1 VPEDL
6 AHFYVPGVEMA
17 IVTCGSRERHWT
29 AEEPIM
35 NLCLIVPSEGMFVRR
50 ADGVEHVV
58 DSVRA
63 YVQIPGEVQQ
73 IAHPAGGDVCTAIKA
88 SEPIIGALG
97 DPSRLHR
104 AALIISPAVDLAHRI
119 LLARARDRAE
129 DFELSERAANLVGG
143 IVDTDPLVHSERT
156 SRLDRRLAAR
166 VREAIEGDNPST
178 LVELA
183 QVTGVS
189 AYRLSRSFR
198 RVTGLTVT
206 RYRSQL
212 RTRQALAR
220 LSQGDRNLAGIA
232 ADVGFADQAHLTR
245 TLRAYSGQTPGALR
259 AVLAPSP

>member
-1 VPEDL
+1 MPEDL
-6 AHFYVPGVEMA
+6 AFFHAPGVDMA
-17 IVTCGSRERHWT
+17 VVACGSRETRWT
-29 AEEPIM
+29 PEEPVM
-35 NLCLIVPSEGMFVRR
+35 NLCLVLPSEGMFVRR
-50 ADGVEHVV
+50 ADGVEHVI

-63 YVQIPGEVQQ
+63 YVQLPGEVQQ
-73 IAHPAGGDVCTAIKA
+73 IAHPAGGDICTAIMA

-129 DFELSERAANLVGG
+129 DFELSERAATLVGG
-143 IVDTDPLVHSERT
+143 IIDTDPLVYSERT
-156 SRLDRRLAAR
+156 SGLDRRLAAR
-166 VREAIEGDNPST
+166 VREAIDGENPST

-245 TLRAYSGQTPGALR
+245 TLRAYSGRTPGALR
-259 AVLAPSP
+259 AVLSPSS

>member
-1 VPEDL
+1 MRENLEIVH
-6 AHFYVPGVEMA
+6 ASGVDIA
-17 IVTCGSRERHWT
+17 VVTCGSHEKGWS
-29 AEEPIM
+29 AEEPTSS
-35 NLCLIVPSEGMFVRR
+35 LCLVLPSEGMFMRR
-50 ADGVEHVV
+50 VDGVEHVV

-63 YVQIPGEVQQ
+63 YVQLPGQTQQ
-73 IAHPAGGDVCTAIKA
+73 IAHPAGGDVCTAIMP

-104 AALIISPAVDLAHRI
+104 AALIVSPAVDLAHRI
-119 LLARARDRAE
+119 LLARARDRAD
-129 DFELSERAANLVGG
+129 DFELSERAATLVGG
-143 IVDTDPLVHSERT
+143 ILDTDPLVYSGRA
-156 SRLDRRLAAR
+156 SRLDRRLATR
-166 VREAIEGDNPST
+166 VREAIDGESPAT

-183 QVTGVS
+183 RLTGVS

-206 RYRSQL
+206 GYRSQL

-245 TLRAYSGQTPGALR
+245 TLRAYSGRTPGALR
-259 AVLAPSP
+259 AVLSPSS